1 MQLISNFGTVVRG
14 AASSCA
20 VRSTNIQRRWLADG
34 KILWRSLA
42 KANAAKRSK
51 TKKDTEVKIAPYR
64 GQGRRTPGVR
74 RTRTAHGKTRP
85 KQSW

>member
-1 MQLISNFGTVVRG
+1 MLHPRAPSSDLTCSG
-14 AASSCA
+14 AVLSPN
-20 VRSTNIQRRWLADG
+20 VQRRWLTDG

-42 KANAAKRSK
+42 KANAAKRAK
-51 TKKDTEVKIAPYR
+51 TKKDMEVKMAPYR